1 MISLCLSDGLLDFS
15 LVLDH
20 FHLNEIVCHVLIK
33 SLLVSDVFE
42 LVSDALLVDRML
54 ILIELT
60 CATMNV
66 VLSLVTMSTDSAK
79 ELYELSSM
87 DGTHLDVEQ

>member
-1 MISLCLSDGLLDFS
+1 M
-15 LVLDH
+15 LDH

-33 SLLVSDVFE
+33 SLQVSDVFE

-87 DGTHLDVEQ
+87 DYTHLDVE